1 MAEQVK
7 IGDTISLGKV
17 GYVRLPDGGVVT
29 SGPEY
34 IVRHEGRHVA
44 FGTEELEYDAV
55 DPDKPAKAPAP
66 KSTGKK

>member
-7 IGDTISLGKV
+7 IGDTIALGKV

-34 IVRHEGRHVA
+34 LVRHEGRHVA
-44 FGTEELEYDAV
+44 FGTEEIEYDAI
-55 DPDKPAKAPAP
+55 DPDKPAKPAP
-66 KSTGKK
+66 SKRKN